1 MIEKPRRPKL
11 PNIQERQPP
20 RTLQELINRYDL
32 DNTKIYDFLDE
43 LVGHLNESQITTK
56 VIEVGEIEIA
66 SKASVYRAITI
77 PTIQGYTCIG
87 INLYYMTGGAN
98 GYCNVTATVTGGL
111 TIYNGAG
118 KTAHPNI
125 RLRAIYLKN

>member
-32 DNTKIYDFLDE
+32 DNIQIYDYLDN
-43 LVGHLNESQITTK
+43 LVKVLNEEIIKTK

-66 SKASVYRAITI
+66 SKASVYRAITV

-87 INLYYMTGGAN
+87 INLYYMTGGSN
-98 GYCNVTATVTGGL
+98 GYCNVTATVAGGL
-111 TIYNGAG
+111 TVYNGAG
-118 KTAHPNI
+118 ETAHPNI